1 MKEIEE
7 MLKNIPDLS
16 DRPAVALE
24 TTVLTHGM
32 PYPQN
37 VECALACEEEI
48 RKAGGE
54 PYTIGIINGEI
65 KVGLTRDEIEYLGKT
80 MHAMKVSR
88 RDLPYVVAKKLNGST
103 TVAATMIVA
112 KMAGIK
118 VFSTGG
124 IGGVHRGYNETMDV
138 STDLGEFA
146 RTDVNVICAG
156 PKAILDI
163 PRTLEYLET
172 AGVEVIGYQ
181 TKFAPLFYTRTS
193 KYELD
198 QTADNA
204 EELAKICYLSD
215 KLGLKQGALILNPVP
230 EEYSLDADWMEG
242 KIEEAIA
249 MMEKDGVT
257 GKQVTPYLL
266 DKLVGLT
273 DGNSLKTNMALIE
286 NNARLGGQ
294 LAVELLKLR
303 KAK

>member
-1 MKEIEE
+1 MDEVQE
-7 MLKNIPDLS
+7 MLKEIPDLS
-16 DRPAVALE
+16 SRPAVALE

-37 VECALACEEEI
+37 VECALKCEDEI

-54 PYTIGIINGEI
+54 PYTIGILNGKI
-65 KVGLTRDEIEYLGKT
+65 KVGLTKDEIEYLGKS
-80 MHAMKVSR
+80 MNAMKVSR
-88 RDLPYVVAKKLNGST
+88 RDLPYVIEKKLNGST

-112 KMAGIK
+112 KMAHIR

-193 KYELD
+193 KYPLD
-198 QTADNA
+198 QSADSPA
-204 EELAKICYLSD
+204 ELARILHISD
-215 KLGLKQGALILNPVP
+215 ELGLKQGALILNPVP
-230 EEYSLDADWMEG
+230 AEYSLDADWMEK

-249 MMEKDGVT
+249 MMEKDGIS
-257 GKQVTPYLL
+257 GKAVTPYLL

-273 DGNSLKTNMALIE
+273 QGNSLKTNMALIE
-286 NNARLGGQ
+286 NNARLGGA
-294 LAVELLKLR
+294 LAKELLALQK
-303 KAK
+303 